1 MDGLDPMEVQP
12 NHDTSSSGSEEEGDS
27 EDVEDK
33 RSNSDSLDS
42 DEDWQAVLLASVQ
55 TGESAGC
62 SAGRDE
68 GRSQGRERVESGN
81 QEGVSRDTSILVSDT
96 PKTLKQVNL
105 FSKGFTAAPGT
116 SQPPAGVRK
125 MIERCG

>member
-81 QEGVSRDTSILVSDT
+81 QEGESSDTSILVSDT
-96 PKTLKQVNL
+96 PKTLRNSACIMC
-105 FSKGFTAAPGT
+105 FTSKWQELWSLLVCAQIFIAY
-116 SQPPAGVRK
+116 
-125 MIERCG
+125 M